1 MPLRLRRDQIES
13 LPALGHVPPYDAL
26 TFESIDRDNRVVF
39 TGSREGEPEE
49 EIAVQTVIRKDESE
63 IWQACNAMVQFHLR
77 SSQASVK
84 GSFSFELIAIDMY
97 HGLQPSDWDHLYQLI
112 AKRAAGMQPGQ
123 SQYVFYRSLRGVLSY
138 RAPLDWG
145 KIVFSHAVRVFE
157 KDPEKIDLLIK
168 KLLKRAKTRYIV
180 IHDISRSA
188 ILDKTND
195 MQVGRC
201 RRLFASTSD
210 DEHALPTVIYTHA
223 DLTVVCNDYFSDP
236 ASDPL

>member
-1 MPLRLRRDQIES
+1 MPLRLTRDQIES
-13 LPALGHVPPYDAL
+13 FPVLAHVPSYDAV

-39 TGSREGEPEE
+39 TGSREGEPDE
-49 EIAVQTVIRKDESE
+49 EIAVKTVIRKDESE
-63 IWQACNAMVQFHLR
+63 IWQACNSMVQFHLR

-84 GSFSFELIAIDMY
+84 GSFSFELIAIDIY
-97 HGLQPSDWDHLYQLI
+97 QGLQPSDWDHLYQLI

-138 RAPLDWG
+138 RAPLEWG

-180 IHDISRSA
+180 IHDISRNA
-188 ILDKTND
+188 ILDKTNEA
-195 MQVGRC
+195 QTYRC
-201 RRLFASTSD
+201 RRLFAPTSD
-210 DEHALPTVIYTHA
+210 ESLALPTVIYTHA
-223 DLTVVCNDYFSDP
+223 DMTVACNDHFSDP
-236 ASDPL
+236 GSDPM